1 MAETQRARLAIGS
14 SLAQFRITGVLGEG
28 GMGVVYEATDEK
40 LRRTVAIKVL
50 PEGFARDEERRARF
64 LREARSLAAVTHG
77 NIATVYDVGDA
88 DGRLFI
94 VMERVEGRSLRDLL
108 GEGPL
113 PLPRA
118 LHVARGVA
126 RGLTKAHEKGVVHR
140 DLKPD
145 NVMLTDD
152 GEVKILDFGL
162 AKLLVEEA
170 SRDAKTLAHDQTAL
184 QDTEEGRVLGTPGY
198 MSPEQTKG
206 QGIDLRTDIFSF
218 GVVLYEMLAGDA
230 PFHGATSFDVLVSVT
245 RDRPDPVSSRNPSV
259 PPALEAL
266 VERCLAKSPMDRFG
280 TARELLVAL
289 EGIRVTADNSAPPPP
304 SVAAPPHS
312 LAAQPPRSLQPRSTS
327 TKSGTALSLQPTNR
341 RRRALVVG
349 ATGAVVA
356 VGVVAAALLVPR
368 GKGRDRPQ
376 PPASAS
382 AGTIASSGAAQEVAE
397 SSNPEANAAY
407 RDALA
412 AVRGGNT
419 RACAQFER
427 AATLDPGF
435 AAAHLRHADCFI
447 GNLAMKARDD
457 FRQAG
462 SQRDR
467 LSARDQAWL
476 DALEPVFQR
485 QPADYAESI
494 ARFERALVRFP
505 EDVDLLTSMALLQLG
520 VEAPKNLDTIH
531 RALAIDPHAAEL
543 WAYDGWYHAYSG
555 DFEGA
560 RESFA
565 HCLDVA
571 PGATKCLQMR
581 ILLQSQEGQCAS
593 VEADARH
600 WLAIDNESGAYLALA
615 ESLYAQRR
623 PVESVR
629 EALRDAERAQE
640 GGDFNRRSSA
650 ISLAKLDVLRGDFTS
665 AARTLEEA
673 AHAVDASRFEADH
686 AVVVDQLVQ
695 VYAEAGQVADARRV
709 AQDFLARRDAWEPD
723 PVTDDWALDRDPT
736 GPTERALVHAGTQKA
751 ADAWAHLDARA
762 TWWHAR
768 VLPSWHPYV
777 WLDVQARGAD
787 DEDSGRRAIAALE
800 NGTVPPFNPL
810 VPADARAG
818 AVFALAGRSKEAVL
832 HLDRAVHACDAV
844 GRPIEHVRAYYYLG
858 LAREQ
863 DGDRKGA
870 CAAYA
875 GVIERWK
882 DAKPRSVTYEKA
894 AVRARTLRCGG

>member
-1 MAETQRARLAIGS
+1 
-14 SLAQFRITGVLGEG
+14 
-28 GMGVVYEATDEK
+28 MGVVYEATDEK
-40 LRRTVAIKVL
+40 LRRSVALKVL

-77 NIATVYDVGDA
+77 NIAAVYDVGDA

-94 VMERVEGRSLRDLL
+94 VMERVEGHSLRDLL
-108 GEGPL
+108 AEGAL
-113 PLPRA
+113 PLSRA

-126 RGLTKAHEKGVVHR
+126 RGLAKAHEKGIVHR

-162 AKLLVEEA
+162 AKLLVEEDR
-170 SRDAKTLAHDQTAL
+170 RDATALAHDKTAL
-184 QDTEEGRVLGTPGY
+184 QDTQEGRVLGTPGY

-206 QGIDLRTDIFSF
+206 QGIDLRTDVFSF
-218 GVVLYEMLAGDA
+218 GVVLYEMLAGDM

-245 RDRPDPVSSRNPSV
+245 RDQPDPVSKRNPTV
-259 PPALEAL
+259 PPSLEAL
-266 VERCLAKSPMDRFG
+266 VSRCLAKSPIDRFSS
-280 TARELLVAL
+280 AREVLGAL

-304 SVAAPPHS
+304 SVAAP
-312 LAAQPPRSLQPRSTS
+312 TS
-327 TKSGTALSLQPTNR
+327 RQTTTKSGTALSLQPVNR
-341 RRRALVVG
+341 RRRAIAIGAVAGIAALGIVAAIVLPPG
-349 ATGAVVA
+349 SRPRSRAQPAIATGARTP
-356 VGVVAAALLVPR
+356 G
-368 GKGRDRPQ
+368 
-376 PPASAS
+376 
-382 AGTIASSGAAQEVAE
+382 GARQELAE

-457 FRQAG
+457 YRKAT

-467 LSARDQAWL
+467 LSPRDQAWL

-494 ARFERALVRFP
+494 ARFERALASFP
-505 EDVDLLTSMALLQLG
+505 DDVDMLTSMALLQLG

-531 RALAIDPHAAEL
+531 RALAIDPKAADL
-543 WAYDGWYHAYSG
+543 WAYDGWYHAYAG
-555 DFEGA
+555 DFDGA

-565 HCLDVA
+565 HCLAVA

-581 ILLQSQEGQCAS
+581 LILESQEGQCAS

-615 ESLYAQRR
+615 EALYAQRR
-623 PVESVR
+623 PLESVG

-640 GGDFNRRSSA
+640 GGDFNRRSST
-650 ISLAKLDVLRGDFTS
+650 ISLARLDVLRGDFAS
-665 AARTLEEA
+665 AARALEDA
-673 AHAVDASRFEADH
+673 ARSADGSRFEADH

-695 VYAEAGQVADARRV
+695 VYTEAGLTAEARRV
-709 AQDFLARRDAWEPD
+709 ARDFLARRDAWEPD

-736 GPTERALVHAGTQKA
+736 GPAERALVHAGAEKA
-751 ADAWAHLDARA
+751 AEAWAHLDARA
-762 TWWHAR
+762 EWWHAR

-787 DEDSGRRAIAALE
+787 DEESGRVAVAELE
-800 NGTVPPFNPL
+800 EHPIPPFNPL
-810 VPADARAG
+810 VPAEARAG
-818 AVFALAGRSKEAVL
+818 TAFALAGRWHEATV

-844 GRPIEHVRAYYYLG
+844 ARPIEHTRASYFLG
-858 LAREQ
+858 LAREH
-863 DGDRKGA
+863 DGDSKGA

-875 GVIERWK
+875 AVVERWK
-882 DAKPRSVTYEKA
+882 DARPRSVTFEKA
-894 AVRARTLRCGG
+894 AARALALRCRQGQ

>member
-1 MAETQRARLAIGS
+1 MAESQRARLPIGS
-14 SLAQFRITGVLGEG
+14 TLAHFRITAVLGEG

-40 LRRTVAIKVL
+40 LRRSVALKIL

-77 NIATVYDVGDA
+77 NIAAVYDVGDA

-108 GEGPL
+108 SEGAL
-113 PLPRA
+113 PLSRA

-162 AKLLVEEA
+162 AKLLVDDDR
-170 SRDAKTLAHDQTAL
+170 RDASALAHDKTAL

-206 QGIDLRTDIFSF
+206 QGIDLRTDVFSF
-218 GVVLYEMLAGDA
+218 GVVLYEMLAGDM
-230 PFHGATSFDVLVSVT
+230 PFRGATSFDLLVSVT
-245 RDRPDPVSSRNPSV
+245 RDQPEPVSKRNPAV

-266 VERCLAKSPMDRFG
+266 VARCLEKSPIDRFSG
-280 TARELLVAL
+280 AREVLSAL

-304 SVAAPPHS
+304 SLAAPSVAAPAS
-312 LAAQPPRSLQPRSTS
+312 RQST
-327 TKSGTALSLQPTNR
+327 TKSGTALSLEPVSR
-341 RRRALVVG
+341 RRRVLAIAGALG
-349 ATGAVVA
+349 VVA
-356 VGVVAAALLVPR
+356 VGAAAVVLLPGGRPR
-368 GKGRDRPQ
+368 SRAQPAIVTGARAR
-376 PPASAS
+376 PPASAR
-382 AGTIASSGAAQEVAE
+382 QEIAE
-397 SSNPEANAAY
+397 SYNPEANAAY

-427 AATLDPGF
+427 AATLDPWF

-457 FRQAG
+457 YRLAS
-462 SQRDR
+462 SQRDQ
-467 LSARDQAWL
+467 LSPRDQVWL
-476 DALEPVFQR
+476 DALEPIFQR

-494 ARFERALVRFP
+494 ARFERALASFP
-505 EDVDLLTSMALLQLG
+505 DDVDMLTSMALLQLG

-531 RALAIDPHAAEL
+531 RALAIDPKAAEL
-543 WAYDGWYHAYSG
+543 WAYDGWYHAYAG
-555 DFEGA
+555 DFDGA

-581 ILLQSQEGQCAS
+581 IILESQEGQCPS

-623 PVESVR
+623 PVESVG
-629 EALRDAERAQE
+629 EALRDAGRAQE
-640 GGDFNRRSSA
+640 GGDFNRRSST
-650 ISLAKLDVLRGDFTS
+650 ISLAKLDVLRGDFAA
-665 AARTLEEA
+665 AARALEDA
-673 AHAVDASRFEADH
+673 ARSAEGSRFEADH
-686 AVVVDQLVQ
+686 AVLVDQLVQ
-695 VYAEAGQVADARRV
+695 VYTESGQTAEARRV
-709 AQDFLARRDAWEPD
+709 AKDFLARRDAWEPD

-736 GPTERALVHAGTQKA
+736 GPAERALVHAGVEKP
-751 ADAWAHLDARA
+751 ADAWAHVDARA
-762 TWWHAR
+762 EWWHAR
-768 VLPSWHPYV
+768 VLPNWHPYV
-777 WLDVQARGAD
+777 WIDVQARAAD
-787 DEDSGRRAIAALE
+787 DEESARVAVTELEGRSIS
-800 NGTVPPFNPL
+800 PFNPL

-818 AVFALAGRSKEAVL
+818 AAFALAGRWREATQY
-832 HLDRAVHACDAV
+832 LDRAVHACDAV
-844 GRPIEHVRAYYYLG
+844 ARPIEHTRASYFLG
-858 LAREQ
+858 LAREH
-863 DGDRKGA
+863 DGDTKGA

-875 GVIERWK
+875 AVIEHWK
-882 DAKPRSVTYEKA
+882 DARPRSVTFEKA
-894 AVRARTLRCGG
+894 AAHALALRCGH